1 MKNSLEH
8 ANSQADAYD
17 NIAPTSVQGQQA
29 WQYAQSDSFLSP
41 EELTAVLRRELAPY
55 RSQIEEKLASIGYPP
70 QHLAKYP
77 ELEDGLYCGKKTGL
91 MDIYIAPGVVIEGR
105 FRVGLT
111 ENGPEIFVTPYHRQL
126 TIPDEVNGIRLS
138 ERDKQDLIQERS
150 ILKPFLLSDKGD
162 SVPTYLR
169 VDEQTN
175 TVELWRVRPEMLP
188 TKLMGVD
195 LTRDQQLQLAH
206 GHAIRLH
213 GLTDRQ
219 GEPFDAT
226 VCISATRKE
235 LQFSDFNRLS
245 VNLKPDNDFRQQLAL
260 NDEGI
265 KTDLTRS
272 REIRS
277 GGQITS
283 NHQDETL
290 SKKQEYDTDH
300 VQRRPSQHIS

>member
-1 MKNSLEH
+1 MKNSLDH
-8 ANSQADAYD
+8 AKNQADAYD
-17 NIAPTSVQGQQA
+17 NLAPTSDQGQQA
-29 WQYAQSDSFLSP
+29 WQYAQSDSFSSA
-41 EELTAVLRRELAPY
+41 EELTAVQRHKLEPY
-55 RSQIEEKLASIGYPP
+55 RSQIEEKLAGIGYPP
-70 QHLAKYP
+70 HHLAKYP
-77 ELEDGLYCGKKTGL
+77 ELEDGLYSGKKTGIL
-91 MDIYIAPGVVIEGR
+91 DVFVAPGVVIEGR

-111 ENGPEIFVTPYHRQL
+111 ENGPEIFVTPYYRQL
-126 TIPDEVNGIRLS
+126 TVPDEVNGIRLS

-150 ILKPFLLSDKGD
+150 IQRPFLLSDKGEN
-162 SVPTYLR
+162 VPTYLR

-188 TKLMGVD
+188 PKLMGVD

-226 VCISATRKE
+226 ICISATRKE

-245 VNLKPDNDFRQQLAL
+245 VNLKPDKDFRQQLAL
-260 NDEGI
+260 NDEGS

-277 GGQITS
+277 GGTITS
-283 NHQDETL
+283 NYQDETL
-290 SKKQEYDTDH
+290 SRKLDYDADH
-300 VQRRPSQHIS
+300 APKRPKQHIS